1 MKRHRMLIWL
11 IGAAVLFASVF
22 PAYAIGFT
30 AEETYESVVIIRSG
44 NALGSGFALG
54 SNCIVT
60 NAHVIQDSRDVTV
73 QSYGGEEY
81 RAYVLGMDEDQD
93 IAVLAVPGA
102 DFPVLKVA
110 DPDAARTG
118 DDVYAIGAPK
128 NMTYTLTKGVISAR
142 ERKIGFYSYIQTDA
156 PINEGNSGGPLL
168 NAAGE
173 VLGMN
178 TFKITDSEGIGLAI
192 PITRICSF
200 VTGLGV
206 RLDDGGNVS
215 GPVGPTEA
223 PEEPGNQPQWEPT
236 EGENPEEPTVQEPS
250 GGSLLPWI
258 LAGASGVL
266 NVILLILLLFEKHRN
281 LRVVSDPRERTDFE
295 IDIWE

>member
-22 PAYAIGFT
+22 PAYAINFT
-30 AEETYESVVIIRSG
+30 AEEKYESVVVIRSG

-60 NAHVIQDSRDVTV
+60 NAHVIQNPEDVTV
-73 QSYGGEEY
+73 RSYGGEEY
-81 RAYVLGMDEDQD
+81 EAYVLGMDEEQD

-102 DFPVLKVA
+102 SFPVLKVA
-110 DPDAARTG
+110 DLSATRTG

-128 NMTYTLTKGVISAR
+128 KMEYTLTKGVISAR

-168 NAAGE
+168 NADGE

-192 PITRICSF
+192 PIDRICAF

-206 RLDDGGNVS
+206 HLDDSGNVS
-215 GPVGPTEA
+215 GPVD
-223 PEEPGNQPQWEPT
+223 PGETPDQPNDMPQWQPT
-236 EGENPEEPTVQEPS
+236 EGNNWYQPAEQETAESSP
-250 GGSLLPWI
+250 LPWI
-258 LAGASGVL
+258 LAGVSGVI
-266 NVILLILLLFEKHRN
+266 NVILLILLIFEKQRN
-281 LRVVSDPRERTDFE
+281 LRIVSDPRERTDFE
-295 IDIWE
+295 IEILE

>member
-1 MKRHRMLIWL
+1 MKRHRVLIWL

-22 PAYAIGFT
+22 PACAIGFT

-54 SNCIVT
+54 NNCIVT
-60 NAHVIQDSRDVTV
+60 NAHVIQDPRDITV
-73 QSYGGEEY
+73 SSYGGEEY
-81 RAYVLGMDEDQD
+81 SAFLLGMDEDQD

-102 DFPVLKVA
+102 DFPVLEVA
-110 DPDAARTG
+110 DPDAMRTG

-128 NMTYTLTKGVISAR
+128 NMAYTLTKGVISAK

-168 NAAGE
+168 NAAGQ

-192 PITRICSF
+192 PISRICDF
-200 VTGLGV
+200 VTELGV
-206 RLDDGGNVS
+206 ELDDGGNVS
-215 GPVGPTEA
+215 GRVDPTEVPGEPSVPPQGA
-223 PEEPGNQPQWEPT
+223 PTEEGEGQQPSPEE
-236 EGENPEEPTVQEPS
+236 S
-250 GGSLLPWI
+250 AGGSLLPWF
-258 LAGASGVL
+258 LAGASGML
-266 NVILLILLLFEKHRN
+266 NVILLILLFFEKHRN
-281 LRVVSDPRERTDFE
+281 LRAVSDPRERTDFE